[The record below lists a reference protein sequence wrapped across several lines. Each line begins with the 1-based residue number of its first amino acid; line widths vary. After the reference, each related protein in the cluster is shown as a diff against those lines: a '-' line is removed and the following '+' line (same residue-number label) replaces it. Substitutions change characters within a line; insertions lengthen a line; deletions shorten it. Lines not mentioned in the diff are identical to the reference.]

1 MRVKVGGEWV
11 GSLTR
16 TEPWTEELLQRDY
29 ADNEGKTF
37 PFVHQTVNFFVKEQT
52 DGAFEQRAKQYRK
65 YATMALMLR
74 GFYWWMPVYL
84 VLAVFGVIEYGVAVV
99 VSIVLGIMFPMAAE
113 LGKLI
118 TFKKVYDLKFIKLSF
133 SPGWE
138 NQEAAYGLLHGIV
151 LCYVVFNIVFY
162 N

>member
-11 GSLTR
+11 GSFTR

-65 YATMALMLR
+65 YAPMALMLR
-74 GFYWWMPVYL
+74 
-84 VLAVFGVIEYGVAVV
+84 
-99 VSIVLGIMFPMAAE
+99 
-113 LGKLI
+113 
-118 TFKKVYDLKFIKLSF
+118 
-133 SPGWE
+133 
-138 NQEAAYGLLHGIV
+138 
-151 LCYVVFNIVFY
+151 
-162 N
+162 